1 MTTDAARLLEWAREA
16 AREGA
21 PRWVEVLDLSQLPHA
36 DDTGFQRALVD
47 VLREHVAG
55 AMERFFR
62 LSGHRLVIVT
72 AIGEGR
78 ELDSTVE
85 ALGEQLAEAHLGA
98 INARGFRLPDDS
110 RGFLDF
116 CREAADA
123 DHAHATGSDV
133 DAAGRRLTRL
143 TEATRMLSRAD
154 ISPFLHESPI
164 VAVLER
170 TPRIH
175 AHELVP
181 NLAEIEH
188 SIDVPITDDPWL
200 IHHLEPVLDAR
211 VLMHL
216 WREPHGGVAHL
227 NLDLTP
233 ETVESAAYRRFRAA
247 TEMREAE
254 TITFEMAYRTVVERP
269 EAARRAFDTVHHDRF
284 HLALDRVP
292 PDAARS
298 ALDAAGLCTAVKV
311 DVRDGR
317 LLEPAVQRRLGE
329 AVEAAGP
336 LAVVAE
342 GVRSQ
347 AEVDA
352 ARQCGVPY
360 IQGPAAR
367 DLI

>member
-200 IHHLEPVLDAR
+200 TRHLEPILDGR
-211 VLMHL
+211 MLMHVL
-216 WREPHGGVAHL
+216 REPHAGVERL

-233 ETVESAAYRRFRAA
+233 ETVESSAYRRFRVA

-254 TITFEMAYRTVVERP
+254 SITFELPYRTVVERP
-269 EAARRAFDTVHHDRF
+269 EAARNAFDTLHHDRF
-284 HLALDRVP
+284 RLALDRVP
-292 PDAARS
+292 PDAAVS
-298 ALDAAGLCTAVKV
+298 ALEAAGLCDMLKV
-311 DVRDGR
+311 DVRGERMLDDTVQQQLGA
-317 LLEPAVQRRLGE
+317 AVR
-329 AVEAAGP
+329 AAGR
-336 LAVVAE
+336 LAVVAD
-342 GVRSQ
+342 GVSTE
-347 AEVDA
+347 AELAA
-352 ARQCGVPY
+352 ARACGVPY
-360 IQGPAAR
+360 VQGGAAR
-367 DLI
+367 QVS

>member
-47 VLREHVAG
+47 ILREHVAG

-72 AIGEGR
+72 AVGEGR

-85 ALGEQLAEAHLGA
+85 ALDEQLSQAHLGG
-98 INARGFRLPDDS
+98 ITARNYRLPADS
-110 RGFLDF
+110 RGFLKY
-116 CREAADA
+116 CREVADS
-123 DHAHATGSDV
+123 DHAHAPGSDV

-154 ISPFLHESPI
+154 LSPFLHESPI
-164 VAVLER
+164 VAVLEG
-170 TPRIH
+170 TPRIR

-181 NLAEIEH
+181 NLAEIERT
-188 SIDVPITDDPWL
+188 IDVPITDDPWL
-200 IHHLEPVLDAR
+200 IRHLEPVLDGR
-211 VLMHL
+211 MLMHL
-216 WREPHGGVAHL
+216 LREPHGGVAHL

-247 TEMREAE
+247 TEMREVE
-254 TITFEMAYRTVVERP
+254 TITFEMAYRTVVQRP

-292 PDAARS
+292 PDAARA
-298 ALDAAGLCTAVKV
+298 ALDAAGLCTTVKV
-311 DVRDGR
+311 DVREER
-317 LLEPAVQRRLGE
+317 LLEPAVQRQLGE
-329 AVEAAGP
+329 VVQAADR
-336 LAVVAE
+336 LAVVAD
-342 GVRSQ
+342 GARSQ

-360 IQGPAAR
+360 IQGAAAR